1 MNNIERYIYQ
11 KTFNASDRIEIYDN
25 FRQYLLDGLSAEETF
40 NKLIA
45 NYTRRGKKPGDPIGK
60 ILTECSQNLRA
71 GFSLS
76 ESLREWLPDQEFSII
91 DACEISGNLPEGFS
105 NAMFIAEG
113 TSKMTRAVKTSSLIM
128 LYMFS
133 LSFSIVML
141 FCLLLVPSIK
151 MSVPL
156 EKWNFLQLGVWYF
169 YVLITEYWYL
179 ILILGVAFIVSIY
192 KSLKH
197 WRGNIRFIFDR
208 LPPYSIYKRVTGAIF
223 IINVNALLSAGIP
236 MEDAIRKMVDSCQS
250 PWLLERLTATLNAI
264 NSGEEN
270 LGTALDVTGYE
281 FPGEEAIIK
290 MQSLF
295 ETSNR
300 EGSLKRY
307 ANKWL
312 EKTIN
317 AVETSGEA
325 IRNISVIGCALII
338 ILLIVVMYD
347 LLQQAFFFK

>member
-1 MNNIERYIYQ
+1 MNNFERYIYQ
-11 KTFNASDRIEIYDN
+11 KTFSASDRVEIYDN

-45 NYTRRGKKPGDPIGK
+45 NYTRRGKKPGNPIGK

-76 ESLREWLPDQEFSII
+76 DSLREWLPDQEFSII
-91 DACEISGNLPEGFS
+91 EACEVSGNLNEGFL

-113 TSKMTRAVKTSSLIM
+113 TSKMLRAVKTAALIM
-128 LYMFS
+128 SYMFS
-133 LSFSIVML
+133 LAFSVIIL
-141 FCLLLVPSIK
+141 FCLLLVPTIK
-151 MSVPL
+151 SSVPL
-156 EKWNFLQLGVWYF
+156 EKWNMVQLGVWYF

-179 ILILGVAFIVSIY
+179 LAVAFVVTLYAIF
-192 KSLKH
+192 KSLKN
-197 WRGNIRFIFDR
+197 WRGNIRFIVDHI
-208 LPPYSIYKRVTGAIF
+208 PPYSIYKRVNGAVF
-223 IINVNALLSAGIP
+223 IINVNAMLSAGIP
-236 MEDAIRKMVDSCQS
+236 MEDTIRRMVDSCRS
-250 PWLLERLTATLNAI
+250 PWLLERLKSTLNAI
-264 NSGEEN
+264 NQGEEN

-281 FPGEEAIIK
+281 FPSEEAIIK

-317 AVETSGEA
+317 AVETTGEI
-325 IRNISVIGCALII
+325 IRNVSIIGCALII
-338 ILLIVVMYD
+338 VLLIVVMYD

>member
-1 MNNIERYIYQ
+1 MNSFERYIYQ
-11 KTFNASDRIEIYDN
+11 KTFSASDRIEIYDS
-25 FRQYLLDGLSAEETF
+25 FRQYQLDGLSAEETF

-45 NYTRRGKKPGDPIGK
+45 NYTRRGKNPGNAIGK
-60 ILTECSQNLRA
+60 ILIECSQNLRA

-91 DACEISGNLPEGFS
+91 EACEVSGNLTEGFL

-113 TSKMTRAVKTSSLIM
+113 TAKMTRAVKTAALIM
-128 LYMFS
+128 SYMFS
-133 LSFSIVML
+133 LAFSVIVL
-141 FCLLLVPSIK
+141 FCLLLVPTIK
-151 MSVPL
+151 SAVPL
-156 EKWNFLQLGVWYF
+156 DKWNGLQLAVWYF

-179 ILILGVAFIVSIY
+179 LVAAFVITLYVVS
-192 KSLKH
+192 KSLKN
-197 WRGNIRFIFDR
+197 WRGSIRFVFDNI
-208 LPPYSIYKRVTGAIF
+208 PPYSIYKRVNGAVF
-223 IINVNALLSAGIP
+223 IINVNAMLSAGIP

-250 PWLLERLTATLNAI
+250 PWLLERLQSTLNAI

-317 AVETSGEA
+317 AVENTGEV
-325 IRNISVIGCALII
+325 IRNISIIGCALII
-338 ILLIVVMYD
+338 VLLIVVMYD